1 MSQDRLI
8 SVDAFRGLTVAAMVL
23 VNNPGSWSFIYA
35 PLRHAP
41 WHGWTPTDLV
51 FPFFLFIVGISISLS
66 LGRKAAEGARSA
78 ALVFK
83 ILKRSALIFGLGLFL
98 HLFPQFHPS
107 TVRIP
112 GVLQRIALC
121 FLFGALIFL
130 KTRPRMRLALSLLL
144 LVGYWALLTFVP
156 VPGFGPGVLAE
167 HGNLAGYVDGKLLA
181 GHIYKPDFDPEGLL
195 STIPAIVTVLLGT
208 VAGDGLRSRHTNS
221 RKSLQ
226 MFAWGIALTAAG
238 LLLDKVFPINKQ
250 LWTSS
255 YVVFTAG
262 MAVLVFALMFAALEG
277 PRWRG
282 WAWPFL
288 VLGTNA
294 IAVFAGSA
302 LVVKSLML
310 IKITEGERVVNP
322 MGYVYGHWLSPLAG
336 PTLGSLLYAVLFV
349 AFWIVLIA
357 PLYKHKIFIKL

>member
-23 VNNPGSWSFIYA
+23 VNNPGSWNFIYA

-66 LGRKAAEGARSA
+66 LGRRAAEGVRSA
-78 ALVFK
+78 SLYVK

-98 HLFPQFHPS
+98 HLFPKFHPS

-112 GVLQRIALC
+112 GVLQRIAVC
-121 FLFGALIFL
+121 FLFGALLFL
-130 KTRPRMRLALSLLL
+130 KTRPRTRLILSILILL
-144 LVGYWALLTFVP
+144 GYWALLTFVP

-181 GHIYKPDFDPEGLL
+181 GHLYKPDFDPEGLL

-208 VAGDGLRSRHTNS
+208 MAGDGLRSRHTNS
-221 RKSLQ
+221 RKSLR

-238 LLLDKVFPINKQ
+238 LLLQRFFPINKQ

-262 MAVLVFALMFAALEG
+262 MALLVFALMFAALEG

-302 LVVKSLML
+302 LVIKSILL
-310 IKITEGERVVNP
+310 FRIADGEGVVSPITFAYN
-322 MGYVYGHWLSPLAG
+322 HWLSPLAG
-336 PTLGSLLYAVLFV
+336 PYLGSLIGPLLFIVFWVL
-349 AFWIVLIA
+349 LIW
-357 PLYKHKIFIKL
+357 PLYRNKIFIKL